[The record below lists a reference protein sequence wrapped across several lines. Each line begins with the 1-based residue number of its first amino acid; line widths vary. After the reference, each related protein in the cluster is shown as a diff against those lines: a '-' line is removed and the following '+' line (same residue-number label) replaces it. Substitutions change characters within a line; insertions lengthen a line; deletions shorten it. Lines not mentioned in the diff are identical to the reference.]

1 MANSGKIFLQDIRI
15 AVLISDGF
23 EESEL
28 NEPLRDLQSAG
39 ATIDILAQTQSQMQR
54 GVQGMNGM
62 RMTQLV
68 SPRML
73 IQDASPERYQGLLIP
88 GGALSVDQMRES
100 RLHLG
105 FVQNLFSA
113 EKPIGVIG
121 HGAWLLADSGIA
133 QGKTITSAPSIQKDL
148 ERAGAIWKNEEV
160 MMDANIITARG
171 PKDIAR
177 FSEVFLNELGQIYRS
192 ESRVA

>member
-1 MANSGKIFLQDIRI
+1 MANSGTIFLQDIRI

-28 NEPLRDLQSAG
+28 NEPLRDLQSSG

-54 GVQGMNGM
+54 GVQGMNGL

-73 IQDASPERYQGLLIP
+73 IQDASPERYQGMLVP

-105 FVQNLFSA
+105 FVQNFFSA
-113 EKPIGVIG
+113 GKPIGLIG
-121 HGAWLLADSGIA
+121 HAAWLLADSGVA
-133 QGKTITSAPSIQKDL
+133 QGRTLTSATSIQKDL
-148 ERAGAIWKNEEV
+148 ERAGAVWKNEEV
-160 MMDANIITARG
+160 MIDSNIITARG
-171 PKDIAR
+171 PKEIVR
-177 FSEVFLNELGQIYRS
+177 FSEAFLNELTQLYRS
-192 ESRVA
+192 GSRVA